1 MQVFGASAA
10 QRETLSI
17 DSQFSFIF
25 MNLRGS
31 RDVNA
36 LRGGGGGGEIYL
48 IKFKN
53 YKIKFKKE
61 IICLYVS
68 V

>member
-36 LRGGGGGGEIYL
+36 LRGGGGGGNL
-48 IKFKN
+48 FN
-53 YKIKFKKE
+53 KI
-61 IICLYVS
+61 
-68 V
+68 

>member
-36 LRGGGGGGEIYL
+36 LRGGGGGEIYL